1 MFPLSCAGVPLPCAH
16 WIVSAQLEFAFE
28 NAVVGWSFS
37 DCATFHCTNQLINQ
51 IKRMLFF
58 NFYCK

>member
-1 MFPLSCAGVPLPCAH
+1 VKSRAH

-28 NAVVGWSFS
+28 NAGGGWSFS
-37 DCATFHCTNQLINQ
+37 GCAKFYCTNQLINQ

-58 NFYCK
+58 SFHCK